1 MLIDMPS
8 GRRVHPLVPA
18 LVAVVVAG
26 ALVVVVASLD
36 DPAAAPTGTT
46 TTSSAPA
53 TTTTTTTTST
63 PPEPVPIEELL
74 VEPLP
79 IAPPTAYRI
88 SYDVVENG
96 MPRVEEWTVRRPYEA
111 VQLATRD
118 GAVVGGSS
126 TSRDVHQVFL
136 SGDRGWLPVQPELHR
151 PEHDLRAGEVV
162 ALLVDLG
169 LAQPRDDG
177 EHAGRRCLVYRT
189 GQPATAQEVTA
200 PSDSEHTDLCID
212 AAGLVLHER
221 WVVGGAV
228 VVERTATSVEL
239 EPEVDPAAFEPGPVA
254 EDGDGLGR
262 AFASIAVPAD
272 EETLARLRT
281 EVPAP
286 PGYTADGAV
295 FRAVGS
301 GNTPGNAAEIVRFY
315 SSGPS
320 LLEVSE
326 VRFDGP
332 APIASPNALR
342 VIVEGWEEVW
352 FQPAFRAS
360 ALRARLDESSY
371 VELRHHDVRL
381 LVDVLRSLLR
391 R

>member
-1 MLIDMPS
+1 MLIAMPS

-26 ALVVVVASLD
+26 ALVLVVAARD
-36 DPAAAPTGTT
+36 DEPAA
-46 TTSSAPA
+46 APA
-53 TTTTTTTTST
+53 TTTTTTAAPTTT
-63 PPEPVPIEELL
+63 TTTTAPPEPVPIEELL

-79 IAPPTAYRI
+79 IDAPTSYRI
-88 SYDVVENG
+88 TYDVVENG
-96 MPRVEEWTVRRPYEA
+96 APRVEEWTVRRPYEA

-118 GAVVGGSS
+118 GVLVSGSS
-126 TSRDVHQVFL
+126 TSREMYQVFL

-151 PEHDLRAGEVV
+151 PEYDLRAGEALAVV
-162 ALLVDLG
+162 ERLG
-169 LAQPRDDG
+169 LAQRRG
-177 EHAGRRCLVYRT
+177 EEEHAGRPCTVYRT

-221 WVVGGAV
+221 WVVGGGV
-228 VVERTATSVEL
+228 VVERTATAVEL
-239 EPEVDPAAFEPGPVA
+239 EPEVDPAAFQPGPVA
-254 EDGDGLGR
+254 EDVEELAR
-262 AFASIAVPAD
+262 AFASIAVEAD

-281 EVPAP
+281 DVPVPA
-286 PGYTADGAV
+286 GYTADGAV
-295 FRAVGS
+295 FRALGS
-301 GNTPGNAAEIVRFY
+301 GSTPGSAAEIVRFY
-315 SSGPS
+315 SSGPA

-326 VRFDGP
+326 VLVDGP
-332 APIASPNALR
+332 APITSASGVP
-342 VIVEGWEEVW
+342 VIAEGWDEVW
-352 FQPAFRAS
+352 FQPGFRTS

-381 LVDVLRSLLR
+381 LVEVLRSLVR

>member
-1 MLIDMPS
+1 MLSAMPS

-26 ALVVVVASLD
+26 VLVVLAASRD
-36 DPAAAPTGTT
+36 DPAAGPTTTT
-46 TTSSAPA
+46 TTSSAPPSS
-53 TTTTTTTTST
+53 TTTTTAA
-63 PPEPVPIEELL
+63 PPAPVPVEELL

-79 IAPPTAYRI
+79 IEAPTAYRI
-88 SYDVVENG
+88 TYDVVENG
-96 MPRVEEWTVRRPYEA
+96 LPRVEEWTVRRPYEA
-111 VQLATRD
+111 VQVATRD
-118 GAVVGGSS
+118 GEVVGGSS
-126 TSRDVHQVFL
+126 TSRDVYQVFL

-162 ALLVDLG
+162 ALLADLG

-189 GQPATAQEVTA
+189 GQPATAPEVTA

-228 VVERTATSVEL
+228 VLEREATSVEL

-254 EDGDGLGR
+254 EDVEELAR

-281 EVPAP
+281 EVPVPA
-286 PGYTADGAV
+286 GYTDDGAV
-295 FRAVGS
+295 FRAVG
-301 GNTPGNAAEIVRFY
+301 GNAPGRAAEIVRFY
-315 SSGPS
+315 SAGPA

-326 VRFDGP
+326 VQVDGP
-332 APIASPNALR
+332 APIASAHAIP
-342 VIVEGWEEVW
+342 VVVDGWEEVW

-381 LVDVLRSLLR
+381 LVDVLRSLVR